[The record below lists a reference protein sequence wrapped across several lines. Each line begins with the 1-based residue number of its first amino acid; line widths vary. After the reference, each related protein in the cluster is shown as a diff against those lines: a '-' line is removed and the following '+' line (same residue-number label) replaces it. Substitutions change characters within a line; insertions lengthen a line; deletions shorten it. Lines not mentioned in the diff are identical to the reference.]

1 MSPELKKKL
10 LSQVK
15 DLLNEVHIALEDV
28 HEIKVQLG
36 MTAN

>member
-15 DLLNEVHIALEDV
+15 DLLSEVHSALEDV

>member
-15 DLLNEVHIALEDV
+15 DLLSEVHGALEEV
-28 HEIKVQLG
+28 HEIKVHLG